1 MMIKMEQALLKKRHS
16 LSHILAQ
23 AVQREQQRDV
33 EVAIGPAID
42 NGFYYDFLFSSE
54 KQIKEEDLKKI
65 QNQMEKI
72 VKENQDFVLFSLSDT
87 ESKKLVTE
95 LMKQQY
101 KEEMRSEFAAAGEE
115 ITFYANTIVEG
126 AKAALLKGIDPQY
139 VEYYE
144 GVTAYLQE
152 KFPEKFTGKFITF
165 LDMCEGPHVENTK
178 ELDTKAFKLDKL
190 AGAYRRG
197 NSDNVMMVRVYGLA
211 FDSKEELQ
219 NYQTLLEEAKKRDH
233 RILGQKLKIFTISP
247 LVGSGLPLLQPHGM
261 IIRKE
266 VEDYLWELHK
276 DKGYERVWT
285 PHLAKEDLYKTSGH
299 ADKFGDELFRVKG
312 KEESFFMKP
321 MNCPHHMQ
329 IFADNQFSYR
339 DMPVRYFEPAT
350 VYRDEKTGQLSGLT
364 RVRSI
369 TQDDGHLFC
378 RVDQIMQEVGTIV
391 EIIKKFYSTLGM
403 INDYRVRLSVRGPE
417 GKYLGSD
424 EVWEKA
430 EGALRAACEKFD
442 LPFKIGI
449 DEAAFYGPKLDFM
462 FKDAIGRARQLATI
476 QCDFN
481 LPVRFDLSF
490 TNEQGEKERPVVIH
504 RAISGSLERFMG
516 VMIEHFGGAF
526 PLWLAPIQI
535 QIVPVAEKF
544 NDYAFQLKSQLNQ
557 LDIRAKVD
565 DGSDSFS
572 KKIRN
577 AELMKIPYTIIVGE
591 KEQNSDSVSVREFR
605 SKAQYEKSVV
615 DFIAQVTTERD
626 QRKLSSEVE

>member
-1 MMIKMEQALLKKRHS
+1 MEDGLYRKRHS

-23 AVQREQQRDV
+23 AMQREQQRDV

-42 NGFYYDFLFSSE
+42 NGFYYDFLFSQD
-54 KQIKEEDLKKI
+54 KQLKEEDLKKI
-65 QNQMEKI
+65 QSQMEKI
-72 VKENQDFVLFSLSDT
+72 IKENQDFVGFSLPDA
-87 ESKKLVTE
+87 ESQKLVLD

-101 KEEMRSEFAAAGEE
+101 KEEMRAEFAAAGEE
-115 ITFYANTIVEG
+115 ITFWANTIVES
-126 AKAALLKGIDPQY
+126 AKDALLKGINLDY
-139 VEYYE
+139 IAYYQT
-144 GVTAYLQE
+144 VTDYLQAR
-152 KFPEKFTGKFITF
+152 FPDQFAGKFVTF
-165 LDMCEGPHVENTK
+165 LDMCEGGHVNSTK
-178 ELDTKAFKLDKL
+178 EIDPRAFKLEKL
-190 AGAYRRG
+190 AGAYWRG
-197 NSDNVMMVRVYGLA
+197 NSDNVMMTRVYGLA
-211 FDSKEELQ
+211 FDTKEELQ
-219 NYQTLLEEAKKRDH
+219 SYITMMEEAKKRDH
-233 RILGQKLKIFTISP
+233 RILGQKLKLFTISP

-266 VEDYLWELHK
+266 IEDFLWQLHK
-276 DKGYERVWT
+276 DKGYQRVWT

-299 ADKFGDELFRVKG
+299 AEKFGDELFRVKG
-312 KEESFFMKP
+312 KEENFFMKP

-350 VYRDEKTGQLSGLT
+350 VYRDEKTWQLSGLT

-462 FKDAIGRARQLATI
+462 FKDAIGRERQLATI

-526 PLWLAPIQI
+526 PLWLAPIQV

-577 AELMKIPYTIIVGE
+577 AELMKIPYTLIVGE

-615 DFIAQVTTERD
+615 DFIAQLTAERD
-626 QRKLSSEVE
+626 ERKLSSDAQ

>member
-1 MMIKMEQALLKKRHS
+1 MEDGLYRKRHS

-23 AVQREQQRDV
+23 AMQREQQRDV

-42 NGFYYDFLFSSE
+42 NGFYYDFLFAQD

-65 QNQMEKI
+65 QSQMEKI
-72 VKENQDFVLFSLSDT
+72 IKENQDFVGFSLPDA
-87 ESKKLVTE
+87 ESQKLVLD

-115 ITFYANTIVEG
+115 ITFWANTIVES
-126 AKAALLKGIDPQY
+126 AKDALLKGINPDY
-139 VEYYE
+139 IAYYQS
-144 GVTAYLQE
+144 VTDYLQAR
-152 KFPEKFTGKFITF
+152 FPEQFAGKFVTF
-165 LDMCEGPHVENTK
+165 LDMCEGGHVNSTK
-178 ELDTKAFKLDKL
+178 EIDPRAFKLEKL
-190 AGAYRRG
+190 AGAYWRG
-197 NSDNVMMVRVYGLA
+197 NSDNVMMTRVYGLA
-211 FDSKEELQ
+211 FDTKEELQ
-219 NYQTLLEEAKKRDH
+219 SYITMMEEAKKRDH
-233 RILGQKLKIFTISP
+233 RILGQKLKLFTISP

-266 VEDYLWELHK
+266 IEDFLWQLHK
-276 DKGYERVWT
+276 DKGYQRVWT

-299 ADKFGDELFRVKG
+299 AEKFGDELFRVKG
-312 KEESFFMKP
+312 KEENFFMKP

-350 VYRDEKTGQLSGLT
+350 VYRDEKTWQLSGLT

-403 INDYRVRLSVRGPE
+403 INDYWVRLSVRGPE

-462 FKDAIGRARQLATI
+462 FKDAIGRERQLATI

-526 PLWLAPIQI
+526 PLWLAPIQV

-577 AELMKIPYTIIVGE
+577 AELMKIPYTLIVGE

-615 DFIAQVTTERD
+615 DFITQLTAERD
-626 QRKLSSEVE
+626 ERKLSSDAQ